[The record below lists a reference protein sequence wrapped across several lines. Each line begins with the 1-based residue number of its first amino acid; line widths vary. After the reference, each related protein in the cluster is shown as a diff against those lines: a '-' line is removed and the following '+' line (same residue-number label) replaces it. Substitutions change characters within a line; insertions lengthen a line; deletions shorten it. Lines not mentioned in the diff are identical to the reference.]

1 MWCCSVLQ
9 CIQVRCSVL
18 QRVAARS
25 QLIKTLNIVKGRH
38 ELNEAEHYR
47 QCVAVCCSVLQCVA
61 VRCSAL
67 QCVAVRCSV
76 LQRVAARTQ
85 MIGTLNIVKGN
96 MSLMKPNAIVNGA
109 TSVEKIE

>member
-1 MWCCSVLQ
+1 VLQ
-9 CIQVRCSVL
+9 C
-18 QRVAARS
+18 VAVRS
-25 QLIKTLNIVKGRH
+25 QMIKTPNIVKGKH
-38 ELNEAEHYR
+38 ELNEAEHHR
-47 QCVAVCCSVLQCVA
+47 QCVAVCCSV
-61 VRCSAL
+61 L

-85 MIGTLNIVKGN
+85 MIGTLNIVNGN